1 METGSPAII
10 TTIVMDVSWVI
21 KCIEQSPLDYKE
33 ETLVL
38 PKF

>member
-1 METGSPAII
+1 MEIGSLLITI
-10 TTIVMDVSWVI
+10 TTVMDVSWVI

-38 PKF
+38 PQF